1 MMTEVHTA
9 TLNLELYVPN
19 RDMPLHWPLRI
30 DVDETI
36 TSVNQIMAF
45 AYSFIEESLADRREL
60 NLVLVDERFS
70 RHVIPKDNIL
80 AFSIQAP
87 DADFITWGEDT
98 DE

>member
-1 MMTEVHTA
+1 MMTDVHTA

-19 RDMPLHWPLRI
+19 RDMPLLWPLRI

-45 AYSFIEESLADRREL
+45 AYSYIEEILADKREL

-87 DADFITWGEDT
+87 DADFITWET
-98 DE
+98 EHE